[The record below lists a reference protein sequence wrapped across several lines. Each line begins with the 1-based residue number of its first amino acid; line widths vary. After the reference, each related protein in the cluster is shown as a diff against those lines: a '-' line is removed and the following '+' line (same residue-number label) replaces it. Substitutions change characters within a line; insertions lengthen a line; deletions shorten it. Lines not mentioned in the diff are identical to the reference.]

1 MPKPKKRLDKEIEK
15 SANWIPIWLGGQSL
29 K

>member
-1 MPKPKKRLDKEIEK
+1 MPKPQKRLDKEIEK
-15 SANWIPIWLGGQSL
+15 SANWVPVWARGQRL